1 MNRIR
6 WTRAAWVVF
15 ALAGVVQSEAAGGDG
30 PWAYGGWGHWA
41 YYFPNYPLYGREY
54 IPYYA
59 LHPPVYYSFPIPR
72 TYGRSPFA
80 YPPCGCGP
88 EPVLQV
94 AQPKVIANPFVEHGE
109 PQPASPP
116 RSAEVQ
122 PKRVANPYV
131 NVSHPVDLAGAQP

>member
-1 MNRIR
+1 MNRIT
-6 WTRAAWVVF
+6 WTRAALLVF
-15 ALAGVVQSEAAGGDG
+15 ALAAVAASQAAAADG
-30 PWAYGGWGHWA
+30 PVGYGGWGHWA

-88 EPVLQV
+88 EPVLEV
-94 AQPKVIANPFVEHGE
+94 AQPKVITNPFVDHSEVPH
-109 PQPASPP
+109 ASTP
-116 RSAEVQ
+116 RSAAIQ
-122 PKRVANPYV
+122 PKRVINPYV
-131 NVSHPVDLAGAQP
+131 NTAHAADLADAQP